1 MPSAQRRID
10 LETGAGRLAG
20 RASAINEVSVMSE
33 NQSQPYIVVEKGVSG
48 FGAFM
53 WGALVGAAAAL
64 LFAPKSGEE
73 TQADI
78 KEGARRLRQGA
89 EEKFSELRETVEEG
103 YERAREDVTEKV
115 EVAREHARERKLKAE
130 EALKAGKEAAKRARG
145 DLEERITES
154 KEAYKAALAETT
166 EDVEAS

>member
-1 MPSAQRRID
+1 
-10 LETGAGRLAG
+10 
-20 RASAINEVSVMSE
+20 MSE
-33 NQSQPYIVVEKGVSG
+33 DHSQPYIVVEKGPSA
-48 FGAFM
+48 FGAFL

-78 KEGARRLRQGA
+78 KEGARRLRRTA
-89 EEKFSELRETVEEG
+89 EDKFSELRETVEEG
-103 YERAREDVTEKV
+103 YERAREDVSERVDT
-115 EVAREHARERKLKAE
+115 AREQVRERKQKAE

-145 DLEERITES
+145 DLEERVAES
-154 KEAYKAALAETT
+154 KAAYKAALAESTET